1 MSFDEQKVI
10 REFVEKPAGPKSHWA
25 FSGVAIGTPQLL
37 DHIPQYLPV
46 DLGFDVL
53 PRLIGQMLAY
63 PISEFLL
70 DIGTMENY
78 RAAQNSWPGL
88 AA

>member
-1 MSFDEQKVI
+1 VSFDEQRVI
-10 REFVEKPAGPKSHWA
+10 REFVEKPTRPSSRWA
-25 FSGVAIGTPQLL
+25 FSGVMIGTPQFL
-37 DHIPQYLPV
+37 DQIPQHLPV

-53 PRLIGQMLAY
+53 PRLVGQMLAY

-78 RAAQNSWPGL
+78 RAAQAGWPGL